1 MKSDGA
7 TALGYFLGITFI
19 LSAISNHFLETEKL
33 AGFFDPP
40 SMEIVLGGTF
50 ATVFVNFTFDEAKKM
65 PTIIKQ
71 GFQILDIDNVAIIKV
86 LISFAEKARREGL
99 LSLEEDVEQVDN
111 PFVKKGIQL
120 VIDGTEGDLVRYI
133 LEAEV
138 EQLNARHEGGK
149 KMISCMS
156 TFAPA
161 FGMIGTLVGLVNMLA
176 QLDDPATL
184 GPSMAVALITTFYGA
199 VVSNLFTIP
208 MEKNLDTKN
217 EKEILLYTIAIEGIL
232 SIQAGDNP
240 RIVEEKLK
248 SFLSPT
254 LRAELGGDDSE
265 E

>member
-7 TALGYFLGITFI
+7 TALGYFLSITFYSVSDFEP
-19 LSAISNHFLETEKL
+19 LSGDREV
-33 AGFFDPP
+33 GRFFDPP

-86 LISFAEKARREGL
+86 LISFAKKARREGL

-149 KMISCMS
+149 
-156 TFAPA
+156 
-161 FGMIGTLVGLVNMLA
+161 
-176 QLDDPATL
+176 DD
-184 GPSMAVALITTFYGA
+184 
-199 VVSNLFTIP
+199 
-208 MEKNLDTKN
+208 
-217 EKEILLYTIAIEGIL
+217 
-232 SIQAGDNP
+232 
-240 RIVEEKLK
+240 
-248 SFLSPT
+248 FLHVY
-254 LRAELGGDDSE
+254 LRACFWNDRYPSWFGKHACSIG
-265 E
+265 

>member
-7 TALGYFLGITFI
+7 TALGYVLGILFI
-19 LSAISNHFLETEKL
+19 ASAISNHFLEVEKL

-40 SMEIVLGGTF
+40 SMEIVIGGTF
-50 ATVFVNFTFDEAKKM
+50 ATVFVNFTFDEAKRM
-65 PTIIKQ
+65 PLIIKQ
-71 GFQILDIDNVAIIKV
+71 GFQILDVDNVALIKV

-138 EQLNARHEGGK
+138 EQLNARHESSK
-149 KMISCMS
+149 KMVSCMS

-176 QLDDPATL
+176 KLDDPSTL

-208 MEKNLDTKN
+208 MEKNLETKN

-254 LRAELGGDDSE
+254 LRAELGGDESE

>member
-33 AGFFDPP
+33 IGFIDPP

-50 ATVFVNFTFDEAKKM
+50 ATVFVNFTFDEAKRL

-71 GFQILDIDNVAIIKV
+71 AFQVLDIDNVAIIKV

-99 LSLEEDVEQVDN
+99 LSLEEDVEQVEN

-138 EQLNARHEGGK
+138 EQLNARHEGCK
-149 KMISCMS
+149 KMVSCMS

-208 MEKNLDTKN
+208 MEKNLETKN